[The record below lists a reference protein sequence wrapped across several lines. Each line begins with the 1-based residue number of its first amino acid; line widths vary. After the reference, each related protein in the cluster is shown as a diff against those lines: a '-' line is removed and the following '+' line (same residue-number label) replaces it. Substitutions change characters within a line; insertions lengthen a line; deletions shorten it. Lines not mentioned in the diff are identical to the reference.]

1 MECLEYQKKRFF
13 TVHKYFSF
21 LLFITRSNMGGDVAL
36 FVVAM
41 VVVVG
46 GEDASDVLLDDEEF
60 EILFDTVVLVAIMI
74 MVYPSGRRER

>member
-1 MECLEYQKKRFF
+1 
-13 TVHKYFSF
+13 
-21 LLFITRSNMGGDVAL
+21 MGGDVAL